1 MKILLTAQQGKTFDT
16 HFPEHILSQLRAMGE
31 VELNPFSRPFTR
43 EELKA
48 RLGDVDIVVSHWG
61 TPQIDAELL
70 SCAPRLKI
78 LAHAAGTVA
87 HIASEAFYERG
98 IPVLS
103 ANSVMAK
110 YVAEGV
116 LGYLIAGGHR
126 MVQTDRIMRAGGWDK
141 RGDEHYS
148 LWHAEIG
155 LIGLGEVARNLL
167 DLIRPFDC
175 DVCVYDPYLPENG
188 LDRWPFAH
196 RGTLDEVLSR
206 PIVSVH
212 AAQTP
217 ETYHM
222 IDEGALAKL
231 PDGATLINTSRGS
244 LVDTKALIR
253 ELQKGRLYAV
263 LDVYEHEG
271 AGEVDPELLACT
283 ENTILQPHA
292 SCCAARWHMT
302 QEIISDLGRF
312 LHGEP
317 LKLQVSL
324 RQYRLMTQE

>member
-1 MKILLTAQQGKTFDT
+1 MKILVTAQQGKSFDL
-16 HFPEHILSQLRAMGE
+16 HFPERILAQLREMGD
-31 VELNPFSRPFTR
+31 VTLNPNSRPFTR
-43 EELKA
+43 EELKE
-48 RLGDVDIVVSHWG
+48 RLADTDIVVSHWG

-70 SCAPRLKI
+70 SCAPRLKL

-87 HIASEAFYERG
+87 HIASEAFYEKG

-110 YVAEGV
+110 YVAEGA

-126 MVQTDRIMRAGGWDK
+126 MVQTDRTMREGGWDK
-141 RGDEHYS
+141 RIEEQYS

-155 LIGLGEVARNLL
+155 MIGLGAVARELL
-167 DLIRPFDC
+167 DLLAPFDC

-196 RGTLDEVLSR
+196 RGTLDEALSR
-206 PIVSVH
+206 PIVSIH

-217 ETYHM
+217 ETWHM
-222 IDEGALAKL
+222 IDEKALAKL
-231 PDGATLINTSRGS
+231 PDGAILMNTSRGS

-253 ELQKGRLYAV
+253 ELQRGRLYAV

-271 AGEVDPELLACT
+271 AGAVDPELLACT

-292 SCCAARWHMT
+292 SCCSAKWRMT
-302 QEIISDLGRF
+302 QAIVTDIGRF
-312 LHGEP
+312 LRGEP
-317 LKLQVSL
+317 LQLQVSL